1 MRKKINLIFLFIMT
15 ILLMSCGFKNINLE
29 NNKNILI
36 EKINIKGEK
45 KIGNLIKNEVNLVS
59 SSKGKI
65 AINLNINVK
74 KIKKIKDK
82 NSAGKIIK
90 YTVGIQ
96 SIIEII
102 DSNNSVTTSKT
113 FTTNQNYFV
122 AASHAQTRINEKN
135 AIKNLIS
142 VNSDAIISFLNFYF
156 KK

>member
-1 MRKKINLIFLFIMT
+1 MQKKINLIFLFIMT

-36 EKINIKGEK
+36 KKINIKGEK

-65 AINLNINVK
+65 AINLNIDVK

-82 NSAGKIIK
+82 NSAGKTIK
-90 YTVGIQ
+90 YTVGIE
-96 SIIEII
+96 SIIQIT
-102 DSNNSVTTSKT
+102 DSNSSVTVNKT
-113 FTTNQNYFV
+113 FTTNQDYSV
-122 AASHAQTRINEKN
+122 ATSHAQTRINEKN

-142 VNSDAIISFLNFYF
+142 INSDAIISFLNFYF
-156 KK
+156 KN

>member
-1 MRKKINLIFLFIMT
+1 MQKIINLIFLFIMT

-102 DSNNSVTTSKT
+102 DSNNS
-113 FTTNQNYFV
+113 
-122 AASHAQTRINEKN
+122 A
-135 AIKNLIS
+135 
-142 VNSDAIISFLNFYF
+142 D
-156 KK
+156 